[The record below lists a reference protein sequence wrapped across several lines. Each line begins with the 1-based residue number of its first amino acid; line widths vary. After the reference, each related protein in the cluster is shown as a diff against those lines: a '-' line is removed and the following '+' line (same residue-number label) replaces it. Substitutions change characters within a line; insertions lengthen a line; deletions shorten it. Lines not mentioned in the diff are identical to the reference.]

1 MPTTNTNTLIV
12 DTNPTEFFQELV
24 TDAVNNQHV
33 TATEDTVYYL
43 VNLLSSFMHSKALF
57 SETTDGLK
65 LQPLAEI
72 YGEALAAPSSDARNQ
87 ALKRLGD
94 LALFISGIFTDSL
107 NRKVVDVD
115 YYIAMGGNA
124 YSYLS
129 DHSKRAFRWHVFSEV
144 FEELATNFTTFVDVL
159 GEVSEQTNL
168 HRDTD
173 IMRLYELWLRTGS
186 QRAAQRLQRQG
197 IYPITGSASHAHH

>member
-1 MPTTNTNTLIV
+1 MPNTSAQTLIV
-12 DTNPTEFFQELV
+12 DTNPTEFFQGLV
-24 TDAVNNQHV
+24 ADAVSNQNV
-33 TATEDTVYYL
+33 PATEETVYYL

-57 SETTDGLK
+57 SKTADGLK

-72 YGEALAAPSSDARNQ
+72 YGEALAAPSNDVRNQ

-94 LALFISGIFTDSL
+94 LALFISGVFTDSL

-129 DHSKRAFRWHVFSEV
+129 DNSKKAFRWHVFSDV
-144 FEELATNFTTFVDVL
+144 FEELATNFTAFVDVL

-186 QRAAQRLQRQG
+186 QRAAQRLQRHG
-197 IYPITGSASHAHH
+197 IYPITGSTSHAHH